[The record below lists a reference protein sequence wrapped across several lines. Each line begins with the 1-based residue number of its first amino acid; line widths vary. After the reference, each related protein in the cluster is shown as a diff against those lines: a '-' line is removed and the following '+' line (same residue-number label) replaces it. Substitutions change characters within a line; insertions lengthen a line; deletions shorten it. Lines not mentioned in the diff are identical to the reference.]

1 MRANEFIIEI
11 SKKYDNM
18 IPPPHWDPR
27 WPVEYRKIYDRY
39 KKGTHIMGNSDMQII
54 GMMNNYVPRKNNMN
68 PISTNKHYA
77 NYRQRDLIP
86 AGIVDLY
93 SKGKTPTD
101 IANFYRIP
109 LEQVINTLKAQDIK
123 QFYRDKG

>member
-1 MRANEFIIEI
+1 MKANEFIIEI

-39 KKGTHIMGNSDMQII
+39 KRGHRMFDSEMQII

-109 LEQVINTLKAQDIK
+109 LEQVIIILKARGITGRT
-123 QFYRDKG
+123 FRT

>member
-1 MRANEFIIEI
+1 MRAKEFILEI

-18 IPPPHWDPR
+18 IPPPHWNPR

-39 KKGTHIMGNSDMQII
+39 YKGGYQMSHSDMQII
-54 GMMNNYVPRKNNMN
+54 DMLNNYVPRKNNMN

-77 NYRQRDLIP
+77 NYRQNYAIP

-109 LEQVINTLKAQDIK
+109 LEQVINTLKAQGITGRT
-123 QFYRDKG
+123 FRT